1 MPLMSDK
8 KTKSNRRIGDGTPG
22 PGRPKGVPNKAT
34 ATVREAI
41 ARVLEGNVENFS
53 TWLASVAEGEKEL
66 RMEDGKPVLDE
77 NGEPIMKWLRQPD
90 PGAALKL
97 AMDMAEYH
105 IPKLARTEIN
115 GEIGIRGKLIISD

>member
-1 MPLMSDK
+1 MADRKTSDN
-8 KTKSNRRIGDGTPG
+8 SRIGQGKAG
-22 PGRPKGVPNKAT
+22 PGRPKGKPNNAT
-34 ATVREAI
+34 MAVREAI
-41 ARVLEGNVENFS
+41 ARVLEGNTGNFS
-53 TWLASVAEGEKEL
+53 HWLASVAEGEKEP

-77 NGEPIMKWLRQPD
+77 RGEPLMKWLRQPD